1 MIACFTVGWAEL
13 FLLDIMCFATV
24 PAFVRVCVAM
34 WCHLWLI
41 FILYEALFLSLLVF
55 IVLIAFTVVPVW
67 SPATF
72 ICAIMLSDVRQISL
86 VLPRV
91 GFFSLSSLSRTF
103 VSRIPNTR
111 RSRSISSGVIVAK
124 SHPLAGLHSPP
135 GSCTQRLNLYRSNG
149 TFLRGLTI
157 FGKLV

>member
-1 MIACFTVGWAEL
+1 
-13 FLLDIMCFATV
+13 
-24 PAFVRVCVAM
+24 M

-72 ICAIMLSDVRQISL
+72 ICAIMLSDARQISL

-124 SHPLAGLHSPP
+124 SHPSASLHSAVLYWSYDSP

-149 TFLRGLTI
+149 TFTGAI
-157 FGKLV
+157 FLLSPFAGQFVNVENTSRASSPMTVSSVAT